1 MLKMMMMM
9 MDGDG
14 DVDVAAAAA
23 DDSMVQL
30 NGSGAK
36 QEAEIVSLCRVNT
49 VIVLLQY

>member
-9 MDGDG
+9 MDGD
-14 DVDVAAAAA
+14 VDVAAAAAA

-36 QEAEIVSLCRVNT
+36 QEAEIVSLCRVKT